1 MKLTSR
7 VLPLVTPIE
16 YTMVLNEK
24 EFALIYLATGVYSFK
39 NAAERG
45 ITKETIMQFRRDM
58 ENDPNFTKAF

>member
-1 MKLTSR
+1 
-7 VLPLVTPIE
+7 
-16 YTMVLNEK
+16 MVLNEK